1 VRSELLATLE
11 RPLTMADV
19 NVPGME
25 VQSSWTGATIAEF
38 IQRNLDERPGLRL
51 AYAVC
56 DQGTNILAALR
67 QLTIPVVSDCSH
79 VMMNLVKKLFRT
91 DVVLSELGAGV
102 GKLRQQLSLTDH
114 SFLLPPTLR
123 DKDRFLRIFTLVEW
137 MDRMD
142 SYWLKMLPAM
152 QAKLKFY
159 KNKWLRLRLR

>member
-1 VRSELLATLE
+1 
-11 RPLTMADV
+11 
-19 NVPGME
+19 
-25 VQSSWTGATIAEF
+25 
-38 IQRNLDERPGLRL
+38 
-51 AYAVC
+51 
-56 DQGTNILAALR
+56 
-67 QLTIPVVSDCSH
+67 
-79 VMMNLVKKLFRT
+79 MMNLVKKLFRT